1 MTEKPTPCVLWS
13 WLLLLTTAAV
23 PATALLTIVAA
34 YLPPAWQPWLWV
46 VWGGILSV
54 TAGVYFPLR
63 RKGMRFSL
71 ADDTV
76 EVTGGVV
83 FLSTRRMHRDAIR
96 QVTLLQGPVERRH
109 RTAFLLISGTGGYLL
124 VEGIPL
130 AQAEEWCH
138 RLYAP

>member
-13 WLLLLTTAAV
+13 WLLLLATAAV

-34 YLPPAWQPWLWV
+34 YLPPAWQLWLWV

-83 FLSTRRMHRDAIR
+83 LTVSISFFFEMCKKNRFLR
-96 QVTLLQGPVERRH
+96 
-109 RTAFLLISGTGGYLL
+109 
-124 VEGIPL
+124 
-130 AQAEEWCH
+130 
-138 RLYAP
+138 

>member
-1 MTEKPTPCVLWS
+1 MTEKPTSCVLWS
-13 WLLLLTTAAV
+13 WLLLLATAAV
-23 PATALLTIVAA
+23 PLTAILTIVVA
-34 YLPPAWQPWLWV
+34 YLPTMWQRWLWV
-46 VWGGILSV
+46 IWGSALPII
-54 TAGVYFPLR
+54 AGVYLPLR
-63 RKGMRFSL
+63 RKNMRFSL
-71 ADDTV
+71 TDDGI

-109 RTAFLLISGTGGYLL
+109 HTVFLLVSGTGGYLL

-130 AQAEEWCH
+130 TQAEDWCR